1 MDSEDALR
9 AEAEKEKKRLQAEA
23 EQRLRQGIEET
34 KKIEQANAKIQI
46 NKIRSE
52 CEAQLN
58 VLDSQMKDLQ
68 AQIQSLQKDLKT
80 KELVIQGKDEDIAQ
94 RNGRIQELTDEIDR
108 MRKAAASGDLNAAEL
123 TRQLQEAQQKLKEAL
138 EKIANLEKTMQ

>member
-1 MDSEDALR
+1 
-9 AEAEKEKKRLQAEA
+9 
-23 EQRLRQGIEET
+23 
-34 KKIEQANAKIQI
+34 
-46 NKIRSE
+46 
-52 CEAQLN
+52 
-58 VLDSQMKDLQ
+58 MKDLQ

-123 TRQLQEAQQKLKEAL
+123 TR
-138 EKIANLEKTMQ
+138 